1 MEAVY
6 TYTIFDDDPTVAGP
20 CTWPTHEDVEATV
33 TLDDVSAEATDEA
46 ECDGEP
52 GETLYVIIW
61 DADGIIPPRGA
72 FTVEVPE

>member
-6 TYTIFDDDPTVAGP
+6 TYTIFDSDPAVAGP
-20 CTWPTHEDVEATV
+20 CAWPTHEDVEV
-33 TLDDVSAEATDEA
+33 TGTLEDVITEATDEA

-52 GETLYVIIW
+52 GETLHVLVW
-61 DADGIIPPRGA
+61 DADGITPPRGA